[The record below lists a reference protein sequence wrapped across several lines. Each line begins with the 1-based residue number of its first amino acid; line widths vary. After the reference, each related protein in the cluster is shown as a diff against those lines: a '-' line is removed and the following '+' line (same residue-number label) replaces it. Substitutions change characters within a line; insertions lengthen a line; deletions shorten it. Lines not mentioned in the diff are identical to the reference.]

1 MKILRTLMGNFVS
14 IAWKCLWSRTTS
26 IVTALE
32 GSYCEP
38 WPQAQAL
45 YPASLC
51 KWFIGGK
58 ELAHRTSCDVLQSGC
73 SPSHTRMPLLY
84 SEDALPLKRG
94 CLSGSWPGW
103 ELSGFFLQRKKK
115 KQFSICLSYKI
126 LNSNRTKH
134 TFSWLLGVW
143 KILLFYERIHFTSFI
158 LSQQWP

>member
-1 MKILRTLMGNFVS
+1 MFLLLENVCG
-14 IAWKCLWSRTTS
+14 
-26 IVTALE
+26 LE
-32 GSYCEP
+32 G
-38 WPQAQAL
+38 QAL
-45 YPASLC
+45 LLHLKEATVNHGLRLRPFILHLCASGSLR
-51 KWFIGGK
+51 GK

-94 CLSGSWPGW
+94 CLSGSWPGR